1 MYSAIEIEK
10 AKVYVTVLGVDG
22 DGSETTVV
30 FPLYR
35 DGAAMNDVAILAA
48 TGRVG
53 QIARA
58 VITDGEQ
65 VGEPT
70 VMIAQSRGADRP
82 EVDWR
87 VTLPG
92 GEKVIPHLV
101 STYGKASDDGNG
113 NTHEKGDKFLS
124 PPRLNFRSALR
135 SVVHD
140 LYPQFS
146 GNGGGNGGSAKARLA
161 EQTAKIEALATE
173 HPELAS
179 LLKTL
184 LNG

>member
-35 DGAAMNDVAILAA
+35 DGAAMNDAAILAA

-58 VITDGEQ
+58 VISDGG

-70 VMIAQSRGADRP
+70 VMIAQARGENRP
-82 EVDWR
+82 EIDWH
-87 VTLPG
+87 VIMPG
-92 GEKVIPHLV
+92 GEKVIPHLI
-101 STYGKASDDGNG
+101 SIRGKASDDGNG
-113 NTHEKGDKFLS
+113 NTYEKGDKFLS

-146 GNGGGNGGSAKARLA
+146 GNGGGNGGGAKAKLA
-161 EQTAKIEALATE
+161 VQTAKIQALATE
-173 HPELAS
+173 HPEIADLLKS
-179 LLKTL
+179 LL
-184 LNG
+184 

>member
-1 MYSAIEIEK
+1 MSTIEK
-10 AKVYVTVLGVDG
+10 KNIFVTATGCDD
-22 DGSETTVV
+22 DGSETTVT

-35 DGAAMNDVAILAA
+35 DGAMNDVAILAA

-53 QIARA
+53 QIALA

-70 VMIAQSRGADRP
+70 VMIAQSRGENRP

-87 VTLPG
+87 VTMPG
-92 GEKVIPHLV
+92 GEKTVPHLV
-101 STYGKASDDGNG
+101 SIHGKDSDGDNP
-113 NTHEKGDKFLS
+113 HKAAHKAGDKFLA

-135 SVVHD
+135 GVVHD

-146 GNGGGNGGSAKARLA
+146 GNGGGNGGGAKSKLA
-161 EQTAKIEALATE
+161 VQTAKIQALATE
-173 HPELAS
+173 HPEIADLLKS
-179 LLKTL
+179 LLD
-184 LNG
+184 G

>member
-1 MYSAIEIEK
+1 MSTIEK
-10 AKVYVTVLGVDG
+10 KNIFVTATGCDD

-35 DGAAMNDVAILAA
+35 DGAAMNDAAILAA
-48 TGRVG
+48 TARVG

-58 VITDGEQ
+58 VITDGG

-70 VMIAQSRGADRP
+70 VMIAQARGQNRP
-82 EVDWR
+82 EIDWR
-87 VTLPG
+87 VTMPG
-92 GEKVIPHLV
+92 GEKTVPHLV
-101 STYGKASDDGNG
+101 SIHGKDADGDNP
-113 NTHEKGDKFLS
+113 HKHKAGDKFLA

-135 SVVHD
+135 GVVHD
-140 LYPQFS
+140 LYPFS
-146 GNGGGNGGSAKARLA
+146 NGGNGGGSAKARLA
-161 EQTAKIEALATE
+161 EQTAKIEALATA